1 MTHPTNLLSA
11 LRSLDPQAISTVHEQ
26 YFPELFRY
34 ARYRLGDPRRAED
47 VASEVFLR
55 LLEALHDG
63 SGPRDNLHG
72 WLMRTTA
79 NIVSDTY
86 REQYR
91 HPTEAIP
98 EPLPD
103 ESPGP
108 AAKRARAEQG
118 ESLRRAMIELTE
130 EQQHVLALRF
140 GSGLSLKETAQRMGK
155 RVPAVKSLQYRAV
168 AALREHLGGEPS

>member
-1 MTHPTNLLSA
+1 MTPPANLLPA
-11 LRSLDPQAISTVHEQ
+11 LRSLDPQAISEAHERH
-26 YFPELFRY
+26 FPELFRY

-47 VASEVFLR
+47 AASDAFLR

-63 SGPRDNLHG
+63 SGPRENLRG

-79 NIVSDTY
+79 NIVSDAY

-91 HPTEAIP
+91 HPTEALP
-98 EPLPD
+98 DPLPD
-103 ESPGP
+103 VRPGP
-108 AAKRARAEQG
+108 ASKSARADRD
-118 ESLRRAMIELTE
+118 ESLRKALTELTE

-155 RVPAVKSLQYRAV
+155 RLPAVKSLQYRAV
-168 AALREHLGGEPS
+168 TALREHLGGEAS